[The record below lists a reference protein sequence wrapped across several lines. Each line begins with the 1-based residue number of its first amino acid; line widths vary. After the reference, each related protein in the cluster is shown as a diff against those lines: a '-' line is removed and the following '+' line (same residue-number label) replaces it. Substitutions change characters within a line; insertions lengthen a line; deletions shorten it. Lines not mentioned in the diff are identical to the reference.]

1 MPTAETSVTILNITG
16 DIATSQRPARVNM
29 ESVER
34 KITNVNVKQ
43 KTIDSEVL
51 SAGTSVNITK
61 KKSAHTEV
69 QMLSEREEEWVYAD

>member
-1 MPTAETSVTILNITG
+1 MPAAETSVTILNITG
-16 DIATSQRPARVNM
+16 DIQTSQRVARASM

-34 KITNVNVKQ
+34 KITNVDVKN
-43 KTIDSEVL
+43 KTVDSEVL
-51 SAGTSVNITK
+51 SAGTSISVTK